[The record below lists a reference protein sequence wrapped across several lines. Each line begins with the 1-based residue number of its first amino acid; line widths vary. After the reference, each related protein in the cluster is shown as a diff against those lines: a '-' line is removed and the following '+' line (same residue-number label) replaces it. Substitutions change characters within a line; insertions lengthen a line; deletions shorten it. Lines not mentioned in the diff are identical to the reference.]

1 MQLIYATGCVTAVGM
16 DAAQTCAA
24 IRAGLS
30 GIEAVLPDTGD
41 PLLAAPV
48 PAAGK
53 LKPSQEAWLRKMLLR
68 AVRECLVAYAGDI
81 ARCALFVA
89 LPEPFRRHA
98 ITLDGTGHAFIARA
112 MHSLGLRPSPHSR
125 VLLEGHA
132 SAAGAMELADAL
144 LARNEIDAALI
155 GGVDSMLNDED
166 RERLHDSGRLHEA
179 ANPFGLIP
187 GEAAAF
193 FLTGRASGPFS
204 EPAMACVL
212 GAGQAQEADSLRTDR
227 YSVGSGLQRAINAA
241 LRLAGAAEEEIEW
254 RITDINGE
262 RYRAWEST
270 ALLARQYRAWR
281 DGLPCIHL
289 PAFTGDVGCAT
300 LPLQVIVG
308 AHAMYWGY
316 APGAVAVCESS
327 SEGEMRGACLIAPAD
342 GARTPPFRAFIRAD
356 GAAPSARAVVAR
368 QIERLPHEL
377 AWLVQHRARLVG
389 GRDTLKRLA
398 SFDERIDA
406 HIAWLRTT
414 DAEGWKAC
422 IACAEDAGPGGLFA
436 PTVLAVE
443 SGDTMHVRQ
452 VLAAAAGVQVED
464 EVCDA
469 SLVGAFGWVSSKALQ
484 GLVVKMAAAD
494 SPLARYLAAA
504 AMHLHR
510 TPPGDLLW
518 ALLDDGDDAVRA
530 RALQLAGE
538 VGVLGSIDRVRE
550 NLAHGNAQVRFR
562 AACAAVLLGE
572 THPALGMLQDI
583 AGGAT
588 AEAPEAL
595 ALFLRAADPSRVR
608 DVLGRMTR
616 DVQGA
621 EGRPALR
628 RLIEAC
634 GTAGDAQLVPWLIR
648 QLDDPASARIA
659 GEALRTVTGL
669 SVQASSRAGASAG
682 RGSRGLTDDPDDDNV
697 AEDEDADLPWPD
709 AEAIM
714 RWWQADGHVFA
725 PGVRYFLGRPPD
737 MAHCVRVL
745 RHGHQRQRAAAAQHL
760 CLLQPG
766 TPLFPVAAPAW
777 RQRRWLDAMDAMNA

>member
-30 GIEAVLPDTGD
+30 GIEAVLPNTGE
-41 PLLAAPV
+41 PLLAAPI

-53 LKPSQEAWLRKMLLR
+53 LKPSHEAWLRKLLLR
-68 AVRECLVAYAGDI
+68 AVRECLGVYAGDM

-89 LPEPFRRHA
+89 LPEPFRNHA
-98 ITLDGTGHAFIARA
+98 VTQDGTGRAFIARA
-112 MHSLGLRPSPHSR
+112 MRSLGLRPSPHSR

-132 SAAGAMELADAL
+132 SSAGALEAADAL

-166 RERLHDSGRLHEA
+166 RDRLHDSGRLHEA

-193 FLTGRASGPFS
+193 FLTGRVSGPFR

-212 GAGQAQEADSLRTDR
+212 GAAQAREPDSLRTDR
-227 YSVGSGLQRAINAA
+227 YSVGRGLQRAIDAA
-241 LRLAGAAEEEIEW
+241 LHVAGATEAQIEW

-300 LPLQVIVG
+300 LPLQVIVS
-308 AHAMYWGY
+308 AHGMYWGY

-327 SEGEMRGACLIAPAD
+327 SEGEMRGACLIGPAD
-342 GARTPPFRAFIRAD
+342 GARTPPFRAFVRA
-356 GAAPSARAVVAR
+356 GGVATASARAVVAR

-377 AWLVQHRARLVG
+377 AWLAQHRPRLAGGRETLARLAG
-389 GRDTLKRLA
+389 
-398 SFDERIDA
+398 FDERIDA
-406 HIAWLRTT
+406 HIALLRTT
-414 DAEGWKAC
+414 DAEGWSAC
-422 IACAEDAGPGGLFA
+422 IACAADAGPGGLFA

-443 SGDTMHVRQ
+443 SGDATQLRE
-452 VLAAAAGVQVED
+452 VLAAAAGVEVAD
-464 EVCDA
+464 GVCDA
-469 SLVGAFGWVSSKALQ
+469 SLVDAFGWVSSNALR
-484 GLVVKMAAAD
+484 GLVVKMATAGA
-494 SPLARYLAAA
+494 PLARYLAAA

-518 ALLDDGDDAVRA
+518 ALLDDSDDAVRA

-538 VGVLGSIDRVRE
+538 VGVADCIDRVRE
-550 NLAHGNAQVRFR
+550 NLAHGSTQVRFR
-562 AACAAVLLGE
+562 AACAALMLGE
-572 THPALGMLQDI
+572 AHPALDVLEQM

-595 ALFLRAADPSRVR
+595 ALFLRAADLPRVR
-608 DVLGRMTR
+608 HVLGQMTQA
-616 DVQGA
+616 VQGS

-634 GTAGDAQLVPWLIR
+634 GTAGDAQLVPWLMR

-659 GEALRTVTGL
+659 GEALRTITGL

-682 RGSRGLTDDPDDDNV
+682 RGSRGLTDDPDDDKV

-709 AEAIM
+709 VQAIA
-714 RWWQADGHVFA
+714 RWWQADGHIFT

-737 MAHCVRVL
+737 ETHCVRVL

-777 RQRRWLDAMDAMNA
+777 RQRRWLDAMEA